1 MDDLNVTVS
10 RKLLVI
16 TPLEIK
22 AKNDRTIYNLIG
34 FPALNFSYM
43 YLYYEPETDNTR
55 KVVANQD
62 GVLVYEQLNAAEI
75 EAIESQLNLLNNETY
90 LATFLEQYEKKSE
103 PFVGDPA
110 APAVEDEPTVFYV
123 AADKINTGNKPR
135 NQLNPGE
142 IEVTED
148 QIKSK
153 GFSNSVV
160 PDSIWDDAQA
170 KFVGKT
176 YKDKRAFAYYDQ
188 LKYNDQFAAIWEFIK
203 ASGIPLPAETQAALD
218 KITAIKAANP
228 KA

>member
-22 AKNDRTIYNLIG
+22 AKNDRTVYNLTG
-34 FPALNFSYM
+34 FPTLNFNYA
-43 YLYYEPETDNTR
+43 YLYYEPESDNVR
-55 KVVANQD
+55 KVIANEE
-62 GVLVYEQLNAAEI
+62 GVLVYEALNAAEI

-103 PFVGDPA
+103 LFVQEN
-110 APAVEDEPTVFYV
+110 AVEVEDPTIFFV
-123 AADKINTGNKPR
+123 AADKVTSGSKPR
-135 NQLNPGE
+135 SQLNAGE
-142 IEVTED
+142 IEITHA
-148 QIKSK
+148 QIETK
-153 GFSNSVV
+153 GFVNSVI
-160 PDSIWDDAQA
+160 PEAIWDDAQA

-188 LKYNDQFAAIWEFIK
+188 LKYGDQFAAIWAFIQS
-203 ASGIPLPAETQAALD
+203 SGIPLPAETQAALD